1 MKVTL
6 DLDKLRREQRIT
18 QEEYTKLQGFAAA
31 ETGSLALNIVLGF
44 GVIATAGG
52 ALALLQSAGASIV
65 LGALLAFAGI
75 SITERSPRTWGVL
88 GATLLLVGALLT
100 GGGIIYY
107 TQGRPG
113 GFLVVTAL
121 AAFAG
126 VAARSGLLVSAATL
140 CLSAAVGATTSYGHA
155 SYTLIIDQPAL
166 TVLLFTLVSWGLY
179 RVSLQLEPE
188 LQRLAVIASRTAL
201 FLVNFGFWV
210 GSLWG
215 DSPGRERDFG
225 RFGTG
230 ETIPAGVFAAAWA
243 VALIATGTWAARENR
258 RWVVNLVAVFGAIHF
273 YTQYFE
279 RLGASPGSIIAA
291 GLAAIAIAM
300 VLVRYNRGN
309 LGSPGSPAFSSQ
321 G

>member
-6 DLDKLRREQRIT
+6 DLDKLRREKRIT
-18 QEEYTKLQGFAAA
+18 QEEYTKLLGFAAA

-52 ALALLQSAGASIV
+52 ALALLQSAGASIALGAV
-65 LGALLAFAGI
+65 LGFAGI
-75 SITERSPRTWGVL
+75 SINERHPRTWGVL

-100 GGGIIYY
+100 GGGIIYS
-107 TQGRPG
+107 THGSPG

-121 AAFAG
+121 AAVAG
-126 VAARSGLLVSAATL
+126 VAARSGLLVSVATL

-155 SYTLIIDQPAL
+155 SYTLVIEQPGL

-188 LQRLAVIASRTAL
+188 LQRLAVIASRTSL

-215 DSPGRERDFG
+215 DSLGGRRRWEVGSGD
-225 RFGTG
+225 
-230 ETIPAGVFAAAWA
+230 TIPDWAFALAWA

-300 VLVRYNRGN
+300 TLVRYNRGN
-309 LGSPGSPAFSSQ
+309 LGSPGSPAFSGQS
-321 G
+321 